1 MLGNR
6 CHLRRCV
13 RDLYPL
19 GSRQLVPYPNIVT
32 PLRYYN
38 AKIPRHFIYYKSIN
52 KDVQYFFNIFVYT

>member
-6 CHLRRCV
+6 CHLRRYV

-19 GSRQLVPYPNIVT
+19 ESHQLVPYPKIVP
-32 PLRYYN
+32 PLQYFYN

-52 KDVQYFFNIFVYT
+52 KDVQDLF